1 MHWEPTNHPDQLIFT
16 DRRGRPIG
24 DVEIPGVMDFE
35 EEDNDNAVM
44 PVLDPVDIVSVELPR
59 VDTAGQPRKLM
70 RLMISTSR
78 NPIYL

>member
-1 MHWEPTNHPDQLIFT
+1 
-16 DRRGRPIG
+16 
-24 DVEIPGVMDFE
+24 MDFE
-35 EEDNDNAVM
+35 EEEDDNAEM

>member
-1 MHWEPTNHPDQLIFT
+1 
-16 DRRGRPIG
+16 
-24 DVEIPGVMDFE
+24 MDFE
-35 EEDNDNAVM
+35 EEEDDNAEM
-44 PVLDPVDIVSVELPR
+44 PVLDPVDIVGVKLPR